1 MLSLLL
7 KSDTAREKITQVES
21 FYTFLI
27 IRVFNIDLHKV
38 MIISTN
44 EIIETG
50 DARQVESMFRSNYAV
65 LEDGVSHISIFVKCI
80 TIFVKELNLCKDT

>member
-1 MLSLLL
+1 
-7 KSDTAREKITQVES
+7 
-21 FYTFLI
+21 
-27 IRVFNIDLHKV
+27 

-50 DARQVESMFRSNYAV
+50 DVRQVESMFRSNYAV
-65 LEDGVSHISIFVKCI
+65 LEDGVRHISIFVKCI